1 MGKLKEHNNH
11 FGLISLSLPR
21 CICLTFKNFGRF
33 TIFIILSNK
42 MVQFVQLKIFSKIR
56 KLRQPRHGYN
66 RKQRLRGC
74 NDLKYSR
81 LDIHRPMKGTV
92 FQIHKLME
100 RNNHFGLSELGS
112 TFCGRW
118 FPTPNLWDS
127 LYCDCMTQDF
137 LGPTQNLKSDMKLS
151 NPLFQGAK
159 MSQILVGTNLCGFSK
174 KKKFKKGRNRG
185 GKKINLTVL
194 RYLRLNRFCS
204 FLEEL
209 RIPKRTYEINWP
221 LVVNN
226 GQNLV
231 NAVKVW
237 TLV

>member
-1 MGKLKEHNNH
+1 MYVG
-11 FGLISLSLPR
+11 
-21 CICLTFKNFGRF
+21 
-33 TIFIILSNK
+33 
-42 MVQFVQLKIFSKIR
+42 
-56 KLRQPRHGYN
+56 
-66 RKQRLRGC
+66 
-74 NDLKYSR
+74 
-81 LDIHRPMKGTV
+81 
-92 FQIHKLME
+92 
-100 RNNHFGLSELGS
+100 
-112 TFCGRW
+112 
-118 FPTPNLWDS
+118 
-127 LYCDCMTQDF
+127 F
-137 LGPTQNLKSDMKLS
+137 L
-151 NPLFQGAK
+151 
-159 MSQILVGTNLCGFSK
+159 